1 MASESTRIDTALKAN
16 DLSPDVMRFV
26 DRYVH
31 GFIDRRKFLDGVG
44 KLALGGLTAGAIL
57 DAFTPNYALGQ
68 VITPDDPRILVDY
81 VNYPSPQGHEGMG
94 GYLVRPANASGRLP
108 GVVCIHGGQG
118 LYAHHEDI
126 ARRVALEGFVAFA
139 PDALSPLGGHPGER
153 AAAQQLMSQLD
164 PEERIQD
171 FIAAVNFLRTH
182 SLTTGKVG
190 TLGFCWGGGMVNTL
204 AVRMPD
210 LDAAVS
216 YYGGQPD
223 AADVPRIRTPLLLQ
237 YGELDERLMAGWPAY
252 EAALEAAGT
261 NYAAHIYEGAQH
273 AFNNDTDG
281 PRYNKAAAELAW
293 QRTIAFFDAHLR

>member
-1 MASESTRIDTALKAN
+1 MASEIKRSPRGLRAD
-16 DLSPDVMRFV
+16 DLSPEVMGIV

-31 GFIDRRKFLDGVG
+31 GFIDRRDFMSGVG
-44 KLALGGLTAGAIL
+44 KLALGGLTAAAIL
-57 DAFTPNYALGQ
+57 DAFTPNYVLGQ
-68 VITPDDPRILVDY
+68 LIGPEDPRIQVEY
-81 VNYPSPQGHEGMG
+81 VHYPSPEGHEGMG
-94 GYLVRPANASGRLP
+94 GYLVRPANASGPLP

-126 ARRVALEGFVAFA
+126 ARRVALENFIAFA

-153 AAAQQLMSQLD
+153 AAAQALMAQLD

-182 SLTTGKVG
+182 SLTTGSVG
-190 TLGFCWGGGMVNTL
+190 IMGFCWGGGMVNTL

-210 LDAAVS
+210 LEAAVS

-223 AADVPRIRTPLLLQ
+223 AADVPNIKTPLMLQ
-237 YGELDERLMAGWPAY
+237 YGGLDDRLIAGWPAY
-252 EAALEAAGT
+252 ETALDAAGT
-261 NYAAHIYEGAQH
+261 NYRVHIYEGAQH

-281 PRYNKAAAELAW
+281 PRYNKAAADLAW
-293 QRTIAFFDAHLR
+293 QRTISFFNEHLR

>member
-1 MASESTRIDTALKAN
+1 MASESKRTDTALKAN

-44 KLALGGLTAGAIL
+44 KLALGSLTAGAIL

-68 VITPDDPRILVDY
+68 VIASDDPRIRVEY
-81 VNYPSPQGHEGMG
+81 VTYPSPQGHEGMG
-94 GYLVRPANASGRLP
+94 GYFVRPANASGRLP

-153 AAAQQLMSQLD
+153 AAAQQLMGQLD
-164 PEERIQD
+164 PEERVQD

-190 TLGFCWGGGMVNTL
+190 VVGFCWGGGMVNTL

-223 AADVPRIRTPLLLQ
+223 AADVPKIRTPLLLQ
-237 YGELDERLMAGWPAY
+237 YGGLDERLIAGWPAY

-261 NYAAHIYEGAQH
+261 TYTAHIYEGAQH

-293 QRTIAFFDAHLR
+293 QRTIAFFDGHLR